1 MALGANYNRTTGQP
15 DPNGVY
21 MTHKQAES
29 LRSRYKTRD
38 MTQKQVVE
46 SLVKAQPELNR
57 QPSGSVNILEYL
69 KQKPQSSDPR
79 VKPVRWMAQSTKD
92 VIKSEPIKIEE
103 IKNTSWMRPVK
114 KHEERAASRAR
125 TIAIQNKTPQLSSQS
140 RSGARGAGA
149 NYPEYVEQ
157 QEEIIET
164 QKNIQETMT
173 REISDVV
180 EGRVI
185 RPTLNEPQKETIII
199 ETPEPI
205 EEKNNNNLL
214 IIGGLA
220 VIAIVGFFI
229 IRRMK
234 K

>member
-1 MALGANYNRTTGQP
+1 MGLYEDMLAKQKRTQEFIKAR
-15 DPNGVY
+15 N
-21 MTHKQAES
+21 
-29 LRSRYKTRD
+29 
-38 MTQKQVVE
+38 MTQSQVVE
-46 SLVKAQPELNR
+46 KLLKAEPELK
-57 QPSGSVNILEYL
+57 SKGHTVNLSTYL
-69 KQKPQSSDPR
+69 R
-79 VKPVRWMAQSTKD
+79 
-92 VIKSEPIKIEE
+92 ENKINPKE
-103 IKNTSWMRPVK
+103 IKDTSWMRPVK

-185 RPTLNEPQKETIII
+185 RPTLNQPQKETIII